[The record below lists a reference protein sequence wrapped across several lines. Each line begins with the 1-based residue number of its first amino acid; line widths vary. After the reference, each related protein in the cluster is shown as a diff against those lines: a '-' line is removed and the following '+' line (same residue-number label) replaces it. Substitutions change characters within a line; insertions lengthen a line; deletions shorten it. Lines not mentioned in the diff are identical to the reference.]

1 MRNTLFSSE
10 QPDDRLTHRVLLAFL
25 ELSRGFPDIFLPP
38 NPITFDFTYFLF
50 LPAER
55 IMALIHFP
63 LDLGLISNRSG
74 LLVMLLRSSA
84 PLSPVVWCAN
94 LLPYFHSKFTSV
106 HLLGFLCTFGS
117 PPFASP
123 CRKPPHFVQSLGLKN
138 YINNWDDGPGFK

>member
-1 MRNTLFSSE
+1 MRSTLFSSE

-63 LDLGLISNRSG
+63 LDLGLILPVGPSSH
-74 LLVMLLRSSA
+74 VASLLRSS
-84 PLSPVVWCAN
+84 LSC
-94 LLPYFHSKFTSV
+94 
-106 HLLGFLCTFGS
+106 HLV
-117 PPFASP
+117 
-123 CRKPPHFVQSLGLKN
+123 R
-138 YINNWDDGPGFK
+138 